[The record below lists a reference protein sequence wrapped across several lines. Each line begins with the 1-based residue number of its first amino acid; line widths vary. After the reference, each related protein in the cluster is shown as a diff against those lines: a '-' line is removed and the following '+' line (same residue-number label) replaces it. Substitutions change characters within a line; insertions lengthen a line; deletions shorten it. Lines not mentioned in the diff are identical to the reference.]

1 MGWGLS
7 SDIMALC
14 IADVSE
20 AVSSFF
26 VRFASFRV
34 TEPSF
39 VCIDEGFSLF
49 ARVAKHLLRM
59 QFPV

>member
-1 MGWGLS
+1 
-7 SDIMALC
+7 MALC

-26 VRFASFRV
+26 VRFASFRA

-39 VCIDEGFSLF
+39 VCRDEGFSLF